1 MTSTD
6 APVPPATSAKP
17 KVNKPTSLIPGAGS
31 AEAPVIR
38 KAPSS
43 GSPFGAL
50 LSRTLPEYSGP
61 YEVGVIDVEVPVTR
75 QTFGNFIH
83 RNLKRRHAEND
94 PTLKGQRGLVM
105 DTVMFSLFYPAD
117 AHGGKRKHDRVVW
130 FPRLGQTIDGFLQ
143 MAKRTP
149 NNWYRAFTW
158 PMAAAAIWG
167 TTFPAHKDAPLL
179 RPPAASP
186 PKPADS
192 STSNPPTP
200 ENRGKWPLV
209 IFSHGV
215 GCSRLMYS
223 QICGELASRGYVVAA
238 LEHRDGTSP
247 SSKITDDK
255 GNTKNVDWL
264 EWSDLEWPDLET
276 QPTDDTT
283 LRGAQLD
290 LRAAEI
296 SEAIRVVGRMAS
308 GEDIIRYSDPIQ
320 APGVT
325 TAQAFDWKRWDDA
338 VDFETPV
345 MAGHSL
351 GGTAALVVSARNEFN
366 FDGIIVF
373 DPATQRVAPWQGT
386 IPHPLL
392 VVNSEEFA
400 VGREYAIFKEQ
411 VARTVKDP
419 PHVYTIPGATHPSF
433 SDVFLILPQRISELT
448 GLKVSAKKVMELA
461 LGAVGDFLRGEGYK
475 TMKRAVVGRS
485 GNQGKG
491 ARDTAPAAAS
501 KEGEEPVGRKATQA
515 WEAEKARLAAGQEVV
530 GQGGAA
536 WQGLVG
542 KGAIAS
548 DALMKQG
555 EVLGQN
561 PAGENVGG
569 DGLPRRPVGRVGEL
583 VWHPYH

>member
-1 MTSTD
+1 MSHL
-6 APVPPATSAKP
+6 PPSVLAQALLNPPSPAKP
-17 KVNKPTSLIPGAGS
+17 PPPL
-31 AEAPVIR
+31 
-38 KAPSS
+38 
-43 GSPFGAL
+43 PFGAL
-50 LSRTLPEYSGP
+50 LSRTLPHYSGV
-61 YEVGVIDVEVPVTR
+61 YQVGVIDVEVPVAR

-83 RNLKRRHAEND
+83 HNLKRHHAEND

-117 AHGGKRKHDRVVW
+117 AHQGDRKQDRVVW

-149 NNWYRAFTW
+149 NNWYRAFTY
-158 PMAAAAIWG
+158 PIAAAAIWG

-179 RPPAASP
+179 RPPPANP
-186 PKPADS
+186 PEPADS
-192 STSNPPTP
+192 NTANPPTA

-264 EWSDLEWPDLET
+264 QWSDLEWPDLET
-276 QPTDDTT
+276 QPTDDTF
-283 LRGAQLD
+283 LRGVQLD

-296 SEAIRVVGRMAS
+296 HETIRAVSQMTTGR
-308 GEDIIRYSDPIQ
+308 DIIRYSDPVQ

-325 TAQAFDWKRWDDA
+325 TEQSFDWKRWESA
-338 VDFETPV
+338 VDYETPV

-351 GGTAALVVSARNEFN
+351 GGTAAYLVVSARNEVN

-419 PHVYTIPGATHPSF
+419 PRVYTIPGATHPSF
-433 SDVFLILPQRISELT
+433 SDVFLILPQRINELT
-448 GLKVSAKKVMELA
+448 GLKVSAEKVIELA
-461 LGAVGDFLRGEGYK
+461 LDAVGDFLRGEGHK
-475 TMKRAVVGRS
+475 TVKRAMVGCH

-491 ARDTAPAAAS
+491 ARVTATQRDTQ
-501 KEGEEPVGRKATQA
+501 KGEKATQA
-515 WEAEKARLAAGQEVV
+515 WEEEKTRLAAGQEAV
-530 GQGGAA
+530 GQGGTA

-542 KGAIAS
+542 KGTLKA
-548 DALMKQG
+548 DALMAEG
-555 EVLGQN
+555 TVRGQN
-561 PAGENVGG
+561 PAGENVDG
-569 DGLPRRPVGRVGEL
+569 DGLPRRPVGKAGEL